1 MAAGD
6 FTESIDRL
14 TSGLR
19 VAQRYLDAQNKARKA
34 WLFRRQRKKRSRC
47 GLQLKDA
54 RRVVEKAQ
62 SKTLL
67 TEADQKIVNRLLRGE
82 TSPDYVA
89 GLENGQQILKV
100 YEAKADYDM
109 LALKLKAWN
118 AQRKQGLRDF
128 AEPGADGS
136 RGRQVGRQGY
146 GDPVPARDDGAEH
159 PGYRAEG
166 QGL

>member
-1 MAAGD
+1 MCIRD
-6 FTESIDRL
+6 
-14 TSGLR
+14 
-19 VAQRYLDAQNKARKA
+19 RYLEAQNKAKEKLA
-34 WLFRRQRKKRSRC
+34 IPQTAEETKQMWA
-47 GLQLKDA
+47 QLKDA

-128 AEPGADGS
+128 AEQALTILGVDEALGLDIDS
-136 RGRQVGRQGY
+136 GRIAVASAIPNLSLIQI
-146 GDPVPARDDGAEH
+146 
-159 PGYRAEG
+159 
-166 QGL
+166 